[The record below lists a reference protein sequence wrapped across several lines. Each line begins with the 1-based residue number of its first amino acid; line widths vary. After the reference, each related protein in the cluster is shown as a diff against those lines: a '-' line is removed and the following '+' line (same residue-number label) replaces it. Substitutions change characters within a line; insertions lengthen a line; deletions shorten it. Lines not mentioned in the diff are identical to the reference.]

1 MFSRKNSLSLPTVW
15 AQQKTQ
21 SSFTKKLKTIKRI
34 ILLLFVLTTIAS
46 TSCKKNLDYQDPS
59 DKSIDQEIV
68 SLNKQFKD
76 LLERVNPTIRKTPI
90 TPKEMEN
97 IDDFESTVYSFV
109 RKHTGNSRKTRSTED
124 FHPEEYLDNPEKLLV
139 DIKERGVTEEFD
151 SK

>member
-1 MFSRKNSLSLPTVW
+1 
-15 AQQKTQ
+15 
-21 SSFTKKLKTIKRI
+21 
-34 ILLLFVLTTIAS
+34 
-46 TSCKKNLDYQDPS
+46 
-59 DKSIDQEIV
+59 
-68 SLNKQFKD
+68 
-76 LLERVNPTIRKTPI
+76 
-90 TPKEMEN
+90 MEN